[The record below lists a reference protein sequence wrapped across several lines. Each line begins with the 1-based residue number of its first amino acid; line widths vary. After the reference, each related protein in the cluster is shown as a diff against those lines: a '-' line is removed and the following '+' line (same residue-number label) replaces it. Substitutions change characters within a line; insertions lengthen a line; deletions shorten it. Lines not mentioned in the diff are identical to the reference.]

1 MIDGLAVVDKPAGMT
16 SHDVVAR
23 CRGVFGQRKV
33 GHAGTLDPDAT
44 GVLLVGLGR
53 ATRLLQF
60 LAGLPKSYT
69 AEVVLGVTTS
79 TLDEGG
85 EVTGRWS
92 QGHVTLVDARREAE
106 ALTGSIQQVPPMVSA
121 VKVGGRRL
129 HELARA
135 GVDVERPSRTVTVTR
150 FEVSET
156 TASGLPHGGGPVFA
170 IEVDCSSGT
179 YIRTLAADLGFALG
193 GGAYLRRLRRI
204 AVGPWPV
211 ASAVALDDLDAAHVL
226 EPAAALPGLSTSR
239 VGAELA
245 GSVRNGQVLTRESLG
260 VSGDGPWKVL
270 DRHGYLLAVYS
281 DHGDGR
287 AKPVVVLAGDSPR
300 DSRTEPLP
308 GHR

>member
-1 MIDGLAVVDKPAGMT
+1 VIDGLAVVDKPAGMT

-69 AEVVLGVTTS
+69 AEVVLGVATS
-79 TLDEGG
+79 TLD
-85 EVTGRWS
+85 TGRWS

-281 DHGDGR
+281 DHG
-287 AKPVVVLAGDSPR
+287 AGDSPR